1 MKRYSHTLFFVA
13 FATFGLL
20 TSGLAQ
26 AQQPTKPQRADTLR
40 RELTVV
46 SDAEVHLG
54 TVLPL
59 ASTYQFDKPKVTR
72 LEPIP
77 PRSTGDFTPPVLLPE
92 YPALSNMASWV
103 PRSNKAGY
111 LDLSLGLEPVVLK
124 SVIHNAS
131 KRSTLWICTCVTTL
145 PSTII
150 LVSIKES
157 LQGFTP
163 IAILQTG
170 T

>member
-20 TSGLAQ
+20 TSGLVQ

-54 TVLPL
+54 TVQPL

-111 LDLSLGLEPVVLK
+111 LDLSLGLEPVVRAQAGYTQCFKGKHVVDL
-124 SVIHNAS
+124 H
-131 KRSTLWICTCVTTL
+131 
-145 PSTII
+145 
-150 LVSIKES
+150 
-157 LQGFTP
+157 LQ
-163 IAILQTG
+163 Q
-170 T
+170 

>member
-54 TVLPL
+54 TVQPL

-77 PRSTGDFTPPVLLPE
+77 PRSTGKKPDTVALRTGSWGFLVLWE
-92 YPALSNMASWV
+92 VCA
-103 PRSNKAGY
+103 K
-111 LDLSLGLEPVVLK
+111 
-124 SVIHNAS
+124 
-131 KRSTLWICTCVTTL
+131 
-145 PSTII
+145 
-150 LVSIKES
+150 
-157 LQGFTP
+157 
-163 IAILQTG
+163 
-170 T
+170 

>member
-20 TSGLAQ
+20 ISGLAQ
-26 AQQPTKPQRADTLR
+26 AQQPSKPQRADTLR

-54 TVLPL
+54 TVQPL

-77 PRSTGDFTPPVLLPE
+77 L
-92 YPALSNMASWV
+92 AL
-103 PRSNKAGY
+103 R
-111 LDLSLGLEPVVLK
+111 
-124 SVIHNAS
+124 
-131 KRSTLWICTCVTTL
+131 
-145 PSTII
+145 
-150 LVSIKES
+150 
-157 LQGFTP
+157 
-163 IAILQTG
+163 AILPLLYYCRSILL
-170 T
+170 